1 MRALLDAGENN
12 ASNQKELLKMIKTY
26 LILIWTERNR
36 IN

>member
-1 MRALLDAGENN
+1 MRALLDAGKNN

-26 LILIWTERNR
+26 LILIWPERNR